1 MARQAEMRL
10 QRALAS
16 SRRRA
21 SNLSKKL
28 KSSPINDTLI
38 VTAGGAAAGFVPG
51 LLPANLQSIAGIP
64 TPAILGVGLV
74 VYSTMG
80 SRQTKLAGQLGQGM
94 LAVAAAQY
102 ASSIKLG

>member
-28 KSSPINDTLI
+28 KASPINDTI
-38 VTAGGAAAGFVPG
+38 GVAAGGAAAGLVPS
-51 LLPANLQSIAGIP
+51 LLPSNFQSIAGIP

-74 VYSTMG
+74 VVLVLVLMSVKLLVFSMG
-80 SRQTKLAGQLGQGM
+80 IGYMNCIGIL
-94 LAVAAAQY
+94 
-102 ASSIKLG
+102 

>member
-28 KSSPINDTLI
+28 KASPAQDTI
-38 VTAGGAAAGFVPG
+38 AIAAGGAAAGFVPG
-51 LLPANLQSIAGIP
+51 LLPTNLQNIAGIP

-80 SRQTKLAGQLGQGM
+80 TRQTKLAGQLGQGM

>member
-28 KSSPINDTLI
+28 KSSPINDTI
-38 VTAGGAAAGFVPG
+38 GVAAGGAAAGLVPS
-51 LLPANLQSIAGIP
+51 LLPSNFQSIAGIP

-80 SRQTKLAGQLGQGM
+80 TRQTKIAGQLGQGM